1 MRKLL
6 FLFIIFLTTNLS
18 FLSARAELVDSKI
31 NKNCDSIW
39 GIKSIIVDNN
49 TIIVEFQ
56 RTYHMA
62 YCRQKDGGV
71 VGIDKENP
79 SSLNIGETL
88 ELIGDHERELIK
100 LRSIKGKTAFLYVTN
115 EHRPPPGVGRPKR
128 HTIECEIL
136 EKWEKQP

>member
-6 FLFIIFLTTNLS
+6 FLFIIFLTTHLS
-18 FLSARAELVDSKI
+18 FLNARAETVG
-31 NKNCDSIW
+31 NKVNQGCDCIW

-71 VGIDKENP
+71 VGIDKEIP
-79 SSLNIGETL
+79 FSLNVGETL

-100 LRSIKGKTAFLYVTN
+100 LRGIKGETASLYVTN

-136 EKWEKQP
+136 EKWKKQP